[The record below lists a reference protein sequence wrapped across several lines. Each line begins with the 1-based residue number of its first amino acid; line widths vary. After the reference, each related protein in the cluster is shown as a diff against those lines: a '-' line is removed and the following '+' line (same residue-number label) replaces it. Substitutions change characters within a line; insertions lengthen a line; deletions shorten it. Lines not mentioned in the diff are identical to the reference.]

1 MVFLND
7 PINFIGEWLRG
18 LLTGWGLSDSLATVV
33 IYFIGITVLII
44 FAMVLDIFLVWVER
58 KVVARFQDR
67 LGPNR
72 IGPFGIIQPFA
83 DIIKLIIKEDITPIG
98 ADKII
103 YNLAPVLAMASV
115 IILWAIL
122 PLSSKI
128 FGIDLNVAV
137 LYLVAAGALGTL
149 SIIMA
154 GWASNNKYALLG
166 AFRMVANMVS
176 YEIPMVVTLLIPVI
190 LADTMSVQGITQA
203 QSGMW
208 FAVLSPLAFVIFLI
222 SAIAELGRAPFDLNE
237 AESEIVA
244 GFHTEYTGMKF
255 GLFYAGELLHAFT
268 FGGFIA
274 VLFFGGYGGFFGLEK
289 LTFFPFTW
297 LSNPFVQALVFIA
310 KAMFGYWVIMW
321 IKYSMPR
328 IRIDHMLAFN
338 WKFLTPL
345 ALIVLVSTAILS
357 KLLAGLPNWG
367 YVMGMFL
374 SNVIIGWVTIE
385 ILRAYGR
392 KQRKS
397 EGDQAS
403 PSASLTTRGNFQ
415 WKREVKVIA

>member
-1 MVFLND
+1 MNLLND
-7 PINFIGEWLRG
+7 PINFISGWMRG
-18 LLTGWGLSDSLATVV
+18 LLIGWGLPDGLATVI
-33 IYFIGITVLII
+33 IYFIGITVLIV
-44 FAMVLDIFLVWVER
+44 FAMTLDILLVWVER

-67 LGPNR
+67 IGPNR
-72 IGPFGIIQPFA
+72 IGPFGLIQPFA
-83 DIIKLIIKEDITPIG
+83 DIIKLIIKEDITPAG
-98 ADKII
+98 ADKLLF
-103 YNLAPVLAMASV
+103 NLGPVLAIASV

-122 PLSSKI
+122 PLSAKI
-128 FGIDLNVAV
+128 FGVDLNVAV

-149 SIIMA
+149 SIIVG

-166 AFRMVANMVS
+166 AFRMVANMIS
-176 YEIPMVVTLLIPVI
+176 YEIPMVVVLLIPTI
-190 LADTMSVQGITQA
+190 LANTMSVQGITQA

-208 FAVLSPLAFVIFLI
+208 FAILSPLALIIFLI
-222 SAIAELGRAPFDLNE
+222 SAIAELGRSPFDLNE

-244 GFHTEYTGMKF
+244 GFHIEYTGMKF
-255 GLFYAGELLHAFT
+255 GRFYAGELLHAFT

-289 LTFFPFTW
+289 IGFFSW
-297 LSNPFVQALVFIA
+297 LNNPFVQAVVFLA

-345 ALIVLVSTAILS
+345 ALVVLVNTAVLS
-357 KLLAGLPNWG
+357 KVLAGLPNWG
-367 YVMGMFL
+367 YVLGMFF
-374 SNVIIGWVTIE
+374 SNIVIGFITVE

-392 KQRKS
+392 RQRKA
-397 EGDQAS
+397 EAKLS
-403 PSASLTTRGNFQ
+403 PHSARNQ
-415 WKREVKVIA
+415 EQVA

>member
-7 PINFIGEWLRG
+7 PINFIGGWLHG
-18 LLTGWGLSDSLATVV
+18 LLTGWGLSSDLAT
-33 IYFIGITVLII
+33 IILYFIGIVVLIT
-44 FAMVLDIFLVWVER
+44 FAMVLDIGLVWVER

-83 DIIKLIIKEDITPIG
+83 DIIKLIIKEDITPVG
-98 ADKII
+98 ADKLI
-103 YNLAPVLAMASV
+103 YNIAPVLAMASV

-128 FGIDLNVAV
+128 IGIDLNVAV

-149 SIIMA
+149 AIIMA

-166 AFRMVANMVS
+166 AYRMVANMVS
-176 YEIPMVVTLLIPVI
+176 YEIPMVITLLIPVI
-190 LADTMSVQGITQA
+190 LANTMSVEGITLA

-208 FAVLSPLAFVIFLI
+208 FAVLSPLAFLIFLI

-244 GFHTEYTGMKF
+244 GFHIEYTGMKF

-274 VLFFGGYGGFFGLEK
+274 ILFFGGYGGFFGLEK
-289 LTFFPFTW
+289 LTFPPFTW
-297 LSNPFVQALVFIA
+297 LSNPLVQAAVFLA

-321 IKYSMPR
+321 VKYSLPR
-328 IRIDHMLAFN
+328 IRIDHMLEFN

-345 ALIVLVSTAILS
+345 ALVVLVFTAVLS
-357 KLLAGLPNWG
+357 KVLAGLPTWG
-367 YVMGMFL
+367 YVGGMFL
-374 SNVIIGWVTIE
+374 SNLVIGLVTVE

-392 KQRKS
+392 KQRQLESQKAAVILPLR
-397 EGDQAS
+397 EGEQEKA
-403 PSASLTTRGNFQ
+403 
-415 WKREVKVIA
+415 

>member
-1 MVFLND
+1 MVFVND
-7 PINFIGEWLRG
+7 PIKYLEAVIRD
-18 LLTGWGLSDSLATVV
+18 LLTGWGLSNGLSTVI

-83 DIIKLIIKEDITPIG
+83 DIIKLIIKEDITPGG
-98 ADKII
+98 ADKFLF
-103 YNLAPVLAMASV
+103 NLGPVLAISSV

-122 PLSSKI
+122 PISSKI
-128 FGIDLNVAV
+128 FGVDLNVAV

-149 SIIMA
+149 SIIVG

-166 AFRMVANMVS
+166 AFRMVANMIS
-176 YEIPMVVTLLIPVI
+176 YEIPMVIALLIPTI
-190 LADTMSVQGITQA
+190 LADSMSVQGITLA

-208 FAVLSPLAFVIFLI
+208 FAFLSPLALIIFLI
-222 SAIAELGRAPFDLNE
+222 SAIAELGRSPFDLNE

-244 GFHTEYTGMKF
+244 GFHIEYSGMKF

-289 LTFFPFTW
+289 IVFFSW
-297 LSNPFVQALVFIA
+297 LGNPFVQAIVFLA

-345 ALIVLVSTAILS
+345 ALVVLVNTAILG
-357 KLLAGLPNWG
+357 KVLAGLDYWIF
-367 YVMGMFL
+367 VLGMFS
-374 SNVIIGWVTIE
+374 SNIVIGFITIQ
-385 ILRAYGR
+385 ILRVYGR
-392 KQRKS
+392 KQRNTLLKTS
-397 EGDQAS
+397 S
-403 PSASLTTRGNFQ
+403 TSGNNQ
-415 WKREVKVIA
+415 EQVA

>member
-1 MVFLND
+1 MPFLND
-7 PINFIGEWLRG
+7 PVNFISGWMRS
-18 LLTGWGLSDSLATVV
+18 LLFGWGLPSGLVTVI
-33 IYFIGITVLII
+33 IYFIGITVLVM

-72 IGPFGIIQPFA
+72 IGPFGLIQPFA
-83 DIIKLIIKEDITPIG
+83 DIIKLVIKEDITPIG
-98 ADKII
+98 ADKLLF
-103 YNLAPVLAMASV
+103 NLGPVLAIASV

-122 PLSSKI
+122 PISSKI
-128 FGIDLNVAV
+128 FGVDLNVAV
-137 LYLVAAGALGTL
+137 LYMVAAGALGTL
-149 SIIMA
+149 SIIVG

-176 YEIPMVVTLLIPVI
+176 YEIPMVVVLLIPTI
-190 LADTMSVQGITQA
+190 LANSMSVQDITQA

-208 FAVLSPLAFVIFLI
+208 FAVLSPLALLIFLI
-222 SAIAELGRAPFDLNE
+222 SAIAELGRSPFDLNE

-244 GFHTEYTGMKF
+244 GFHIEYTGMKF

-289 LTFFPFTW
+289 LGIFSW
-297 LSNPFVQALVFIA
+297 LNNSFVQAVVFLA

-328 IRIDHMLAFN
+328 IRIDHMLTFN

-345 ALIVLVSTAILS
+345 SLVVLVNTAVLS
-357 KLLAGLPNWG
+357 KVLSGLPGWG
-367 YVMGMFL
+367 YVLGMFL
-374 SNVIIGWVTIE
+374 SNLIIGYITVE

-392 KQRKS
+392 KQRKT
-397 EGDQAS
+397 EANPS
-403 PSASLTTRGNFQ
+403 PQRIQN
-415 WKREVKVIA
+415 

>member
-1 MVFLND
+1 MIFLND
-7 PINFIGEWLRG
+7 PISFISAWIRN
-18 LLTGWGLSDSLATVV
+18 LLTGWGLSNSIVTVI
-33 IYFIGITVLII
+33 IYIVGITVLII
-44 FAMVLDIFLVWVER
+44 FAMVLDIILVWVER

-72 IGPFGIIQPFA
+72 IGPFGLIQPFA
-83 DIIKLIIKEDITPIG
+83 DIIKLIIKEDITPAG
-98 ADKII
+98 ADKLL
-103 YNLAPVLAMASV
+103 YNLGPVLAIASV

-128 FGIDLNVAV
+128 FGVDLNVAV

-149 SIIMA
+149 SIIVG

-176 YEIPMVVTLLIPVI
+176 YEIPMVVVLLIPTI

-203 QSGMW
+203 QGGMW
-208 FAVLSPLAFVIFLI
+208 FAILSPLALIIFLI
-222 SAIAELGRAPFDLNE
+222 SAIAELGRSPFDLNE

-244 GFHTEYTGMKF
+244 GFHIEYTGMKF

-289 LTFFPFTW
+289 IGLFSW
-297 LSNPFVQALVFIA
+297 LNNPFIQMVIFLA

-345 ALIVLVSTAILS
+345 SLVVLVNTAVLS
-357 KLLAGLPNWG
+357 KVLSGLPNWG
-367 YVMGMFL
+367 YVLGMLFSNIVIGFL
-374 SNVIIGWVTIE
+374 TVE
-385 ILRAYGR
+385 ILRSYGR
-392 KQRKS
+392 KQRKA
-397 EGDQAS
+397 E
-403 PSASLTTRGNFQ
+403 SLTVPQ
-415 WKREVKVIA
+415 HS

>member
-1 MVFLND
+1 MIFLND
-7 PINFIGEWLRG
+7 PINFIAGWMRG
-18 LLTGWGLSDSLATVV
+18 LLTGWGLPDGLTTVI
-33 IYFIGITVLII
+33 IYFIGITVLIV
-44 FAMVLDIFLVWVER
+44 FAMVLDILLVWVER

-67 LGPNR
+67 IGPNR
-72 IGPFGIIQPFA
+72 IGPFGLIQPFA
-83 DIIKLIIKEDITPIG
+83 DIIKLIIKEDITPAG
-98 ADKII
+98 ADKLL
-103 YNLAPVLAMASV
+103 YNLGPVLAMASV

-122 PLSSKI
+122 PLSAKI
-128 FGIDLNVAV
+128 FGVDLNVAV

-149 SIIMA
+149 SIIVG

-166 AFRMVANMVS
+166 AFRMVANMIS
-176 YEIPMVVTLLIPVI
+176 YEIPMVVVLLIPTI

-208 FAVLSPLAFVIFLI
+208 FAILSPLALIIFLI
-222 SAIAELGRAPFDLNE
+222 SAIAELGRSPFDLNE

-244 GFHTEYTGMKF
+244 GFHIEYSGMKF

-268 FGGFIA
+268 FGGFMA

-289 LTFFPFTW
+289 IGFFSW
-297 LSNPFVQALVFIA
+297 LNNPFVQAVVFLA

-345 ALIVLVSTAILS
+345 ALVVLVNTAVLS
-357 KLLAGLPNWG
+357 KVLAGLPNWG
-367 YVMGMFL
+367 YVLGMFF
-374 SNVIIGWVTIE
+374 SNIVIGFITVE

-392 KQRKS
+392 KQRKAEAKLTPQS
-397 EGDQAS
+397 AQNQEQA
-403 PSASLTTRGNFQ
+403 
-415 WKREVKVIA
+415 V

>member
-1 MVFLND
+1 MNFLND
-7 PINFIGEWLRG
+7 PINFIAGWMRG
-18 LLTGWGLSDSLATVV
+18 LLIGWGLPDGLTTVI
-33 IYFIGITVLII
+33 IYFIGITVLIV
-44 FAMVLDIFLVWVER
+44 FAMTLDIFLVWVER

-67 LGPNR
+67 IGPNR
-72 IGPFGIIQPFA
+72 IGPFGLIQPFA
-83 DIIKLIIKEDITPIG
+83 DIIKLIIKEDITPAG
-98 ADKII
+98 ADKLLF
-103 YNLAPVLAMASV
+103 NLGPVLAIASV

-122 PLSSKI
+122 PLSAKI
-128 FGIDLNVAV
+128 FGVDLNVAV

-149 SIIMA
+149 SIIVG

-166 AFRMVANMVS
+166 AFRMVANMIS
-176 YEIPMVVTLLIPVI
+176 YEIPMVVALLIPTI

-208 FAVLSPLAFVIFLI
+208 FAILSPLALIIFLI
-222 SAIAELGRAPFDLNE
+222 SAIAELGRSPFDLNE

-244 GFHTEYTGMKF
+244 GFHIEYTGMKF

-289 LTFFPFTW
+289 IGLFSW
-297 LSNPFVQALVFIA
+297 LNNPFVQVVVFLA

-345 ALIVLVSTAILS
+345 ALVVLVNTAILS
-357 KLLAGLPNWG
+357 KVLAGLPNWG
-367 YVMGMFL
+367 YVLGMFF
-374 SNVIIGWVTIE
+374 SNIVIGFITVE
-385 ILRAYGR
+385 ILRAYGC
-392 KQRKS
+392 KQRKAEAKLS
-397 EGDQAS
+397 PQSTQKQEQA
-403 PSASLTTRGNFQ
+403 A
-415 WKREVKVIA
+415 

>member
-1 MVFLND
+1 MIFLND
-7 PINFIGEWLRG
+7 PITFISGWLRG
-18 LLTGWGLSDSLATVV
+18 LLTGWGFPGGLATV
-33 IYFIGITVLII
+33 IIFLIGITVLIV
-44 FAMVLDIFLVWVER
+44 FAMILDILLVWVER

-72 IGPFGIIQPFA
+72 IGPFGLIQPFA
-83 DIIKLIIKEDITPIG
+83 DIIKLIIKEDITPAG
-98 ADKII
+98 ADKIL
-103 YNLAPVLAMASV
+103 YNLGPVLAMASV

-122 PLSSKI
+122 PLSAKI
-128 FGIDLNVAV
+128 FGVDLNVAV

-149 SIIMA
+149 SIIVG

-166 AFRMVANMVS
+166 AFRMVANMIS
-176 YEIPMVVTLLIPVI
+176 YEIPMVVVLLIPTI

-208 FAVLSPLAFVIFLI
+208 FALLSPLALIIFLI
-222 SAIAELGRAPFDLNE
+222 SAIAELGRSPFDLNE

-244 GFHTEYTGMKF
+244 GFHIEYTGMKF

-268 FGGFIA
+268 FGGFMA

-289 LTFFPFTW
+289 VGLFSW
-297 LSNPFVQALVFIA
+297 LNNPFVQAVIFLS

-321 IKYSMPR
+321 VKYSMPR

-345 ALIVLVSTAILS
+345 ALVVLVDTAVLS
-357 KLLAGLPNWG
+357 KVLAGLPAWG
-367 YVMGMFL
+367 YGLGMFF
-374 SNVIIGWVTIE
+374 SNLVIGYITIE
-385 ILRAYGR
+385 ILRSYGR
-392 KQRKS
+392 KQRKAES
-397 EGDQAS
+397 K
-403 PSASLTTRGNFQ
+403 ASLPGAQNQ
-415 WKREVKVIA
+415 EQAV

>member
-1 MVFLND
+1 MNFLND
-7 PINFIGEWLRG
+7 PINFIAGWMRN
-18 LLTGWGLSDSLATVV
+18 LLTGWGLANILATVI
-33 IYFIGITVLII
+33 IYFIGVTMLII
-44 FAMVLDIFLVWVER
+44 FAMTLDILLVWVER

-72 IGPFGIIQPFA
+72 IGPFGLIQPFA
-83 DIIKLIIKEDITPIG
+83 DIIKLIIKEDITPAG
-98 ADKII
+98 ADKLL
-103 YNLAPVLAMASV
+103 YNLGPVLAIASV

-122 PLSSKI
+122 PLSARI
-128 FGIDLNVAV
+128 FGADLNVAV

-149 SIIMA
+149 SIIMG

-166 AFRMVANMVS
+166 AFRMVASMIS
-176 YEIPMVVTLLIPVI
+176 YEIPMVVVLLIPTI

-203 QSGMW
+203 QSGIW
-208 FAVLSPLAFVIFLI
+208 FAILSPLALIIFLI
-222 SAIAELGRAPFDLNE
+222 SAIAELGRSPFDLNE

-244 GFHTEYTGMKF
+244 GFHIEYTGMKF

-289 LTFFPFTW
+289 IGFFSW
-297 LSNPFVQALVFIA
+297 VNNPFVQAVVFLA

-345 ALIVLVSTAILS
+345 ALVVLVNTAVLS
-357 KLLAGLPNWG
+357 KVLAGLPNWG
-367 YVMGMFL
+367 YDLGMFF
-374 SNVIIGWVTIE
+374 SNIVIGYITIE

-392 KQRKS
+392 KQRKV
-397 EGDQAS
+397 EAKLS
-403 PSASLTTRGNFQ
+403 PKSAQNQ
-415 WKREVKVIA
+415 EQVA